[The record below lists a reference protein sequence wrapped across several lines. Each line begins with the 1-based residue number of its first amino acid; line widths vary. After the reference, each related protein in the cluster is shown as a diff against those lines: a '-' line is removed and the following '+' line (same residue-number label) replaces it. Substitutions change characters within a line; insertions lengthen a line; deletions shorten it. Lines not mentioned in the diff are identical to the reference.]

1 MMRLQGWRGE
11 RHDQLFGGG
20 TWVLSQ
26 SSCKQNSDW
35 QATTTTAINHHTDF
49 RHKTSKRKKNWPF
62 KQMQIDGDEFY

>member
-35 QATTTTAINHHTDF
+35 QATTTTAINHHTDL
-49 RHKTSKRKKNWPF
+49 RHKTSKRKKKMAIQTNANRW
-62 KQMQIDGDEFY
+62 G

>member
-1 MMRLQGWRGE
+1 MMRLKGWRGE

-35 QATTTTAINHHTDF
+35 QATHTTAINHQTDF
-49 RHKTSKRKKNWPF
+49 ET
-62 KQMQIDGDEFY
+62 